1 MLYLLSFSSRYPK
14 RYPKAPALDLSK
26 HPFQTPLEVLKMCVK
41 SIVKL
46 TQAKIVTFLIFSW
59 SYIVLKAFNETNFPF
74 INLLTSEICQET
86 NC

>member
-1 MLYLLSFSSRYPK
+1 MFCGRGLKCFS
-14 RYPKAPALDLSK
+14 
-26 HPFQTPLEVLKMCVK
+26 PLKLKIHINISCILQKTCFK

-74 INLLTSEICQET
+74 INLLTAEICQET